1 MHDFRK
7 ASDPFMYITS
17 YCVDFFFF
25 LQHTRKVRKARRR
38 RLSKNERT
46 RRRRMAQMKMT
57 RVEMKRKMST
67 WMMSRRERMKERKRM
82 LRTEKQ
88 DCFIWSVRP
97 GFYQPLQM
105 VVSTLVV
112 GQVMRSGQTYGTQ
125 NMLLF
130 VI

>member
-1 MHDFRK
+1 
-7 ASDPFMYITS
+7 
-17 YCVDFFFF
+17 
-25 LQHTRKVRKARRR
+25 
-38 RLSKNERT
+38 
-46 RRRRMAQMKMT
+46 
-57 RVEMKRKMST
+57 
-67 WMMSRRERMKERKRM
+67 MKERKRM

-88 DCFIWSVRP
+88 ECFIWSVHP
-97 GFYQPLQM
+97 GFYQPLQMM